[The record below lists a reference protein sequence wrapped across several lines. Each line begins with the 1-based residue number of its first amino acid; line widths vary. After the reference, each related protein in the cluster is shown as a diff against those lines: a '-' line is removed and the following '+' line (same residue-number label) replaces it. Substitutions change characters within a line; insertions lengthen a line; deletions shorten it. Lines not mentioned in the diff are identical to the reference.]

1 MMMMMTVKRRR
12 VLLLAIAVMMMCGAV
27 SFTKRRAVAK
37 KRTRAERIEHGDER
51 ATTEHERQIE
61 TPRDVVG
68 LVAFRRLVPRLAVE
82 NHAQVEAEI
91 DEHEEREN
99 ETDRVGEDEEEGLER
114 EHAEEPGEERHERDE
129 KRAAAQFAQRAR
141 EIGPVEDCVEHGAE
155 PHVPQEHEIIAVI
168 FVANTF
174 SLFILHKEILN
185 NSNQFKAKKKNL
197 SSFLLCFVLPRNKQ

>member
-1 MMMMMTVKRRR
+1 MACVIMMST
-12 VLLLAIAVMMMCGAV
+12 V
-27 SFTKRRAVAK
+27 SFTERRAVAQ
-37 KRTRAERIEHGDER
+37 KRTRAQRIQHGNQPASAEHK
-51 ATTEHERQIE
+51 RQIE

-68 LVAFRRLVPRLAVE
+68 LVAFGRLVPRLTVE

-99 ETDRVGEDEEEGLER
+99 ETDRVGEDEKEGLER

-141 EIGPVEDCVEHGAE
+141 EIGPVEDRVEHGAE

-168 FVANTF
+168 FVAHTF
-174 SLFILHKEILN
+174 SFVYFAN
-185 NSNQFKAKKKNL
+185 FK
-197 SSFLLCFVLPRNKQ
+197 